1 MKILKRIAAFVIAG
15 AALLTAGCGDSQ
27 ASHEQK
33 KSSGKVLVVYFSNPQ
48 SDGTDVDTH
57 ASRNRESKDL
67 MGNVEY
73 AASLIRQKTNAEVF
87 RIETKDPYPAQ
98 YNATADQAKKE
109 QNEKAR
115 PALKNHLEN
124 IDGYDIIYLGYP
136 NWWGDLPMPVYTFL
150 DETDLSGKTV
160 YPFVCHGGSK
170 ASSTVST
177 IKKLE
182 PKAEVSDDVL
192 TLHRNE
198 ISKADKLV
206 DEWIDQRGV
215 NMI

>member
-87 RIETKDPYPAQ
+87 RIETKDPYPRSTRRPPTRQ
-98 YNATADQAKKE
+98 RRSRTKK
-109 QNEKAR
+109 
-115 PALKNHLEN
+115 
-124 IDGYDIIYLGYP
+124 
-136 NWWGDLPMPVYTFL
+136 PVL
-150 DETDLSGKTV
+150 
-160 YPFVCHGGSK
+160 
-170 ASSTVST
+170 
-177 IKKLE
+177 
-182 PKAEVSDDVL
+182 
-192 TLHRNE
+192 R
-198 ISKADKLV
+198 
-206 DEWIDQRGV
+206 
-215 NMI
+215 

>member
-1 MKILKRIAAFVIAG
+1 MKISKRVTAFLIAG
-15 AALLTAGCGDSQ
+15 AALLTAGCGSSQ

-33 KSSGKVLVVYFSNPQ
+33 ESSGKVLVVYFSNPQ
-48 SDGTDVDTH
+48 SDSTDVDTH

-73 AASLIRQKTNAEVF
+73 AASLIKQKTNADVF
-87 RIETKDPYPAQ
+87 RIETVNAYPAE
-98 YNATADQAKKE
+98 YKATTDQAKEE
-109 QNEKAR
+109 QNAKAR
-115 PALKNHLEN
+115 PELKNHLDN
-124 IDGYDIIYLGYP
+124 IDKYDVIYLGYP

-182 PKAEVSDDVL
+182 PKAEVSQDVL
-192 TLHRNE
+192 TLHWND
-198 ISKADKLV
+198 ISNADKLV
-206 DEWIDQRGV
+206 DEWIG
-215 NMI
+215 